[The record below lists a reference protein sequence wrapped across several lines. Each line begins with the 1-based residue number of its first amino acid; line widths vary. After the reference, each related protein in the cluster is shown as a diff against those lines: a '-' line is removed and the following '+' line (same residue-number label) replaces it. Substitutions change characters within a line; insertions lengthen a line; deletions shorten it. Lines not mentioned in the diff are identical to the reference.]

1 MKGSQCSIE
10 PNSNNQTKEM
20 QLNLRF
26 DIIARM
32 LPYAGWSRKMN
43 GTLRQTALP
52 SSTFPLAVAP
62 QLQVV
67 KHCNTI
73 VTKVPEQVFDT

>member
-1 MKGSQCSIE
+1 
-10 PNSNNQTKEM
+10 M

-26 DIIARM
+26 DIVARM
-32 LPYAGWSRKMN
+32 LPYAGRSRKMN

-73 VTKVPEQVFDT
+73 VTKSLTLIVTCNCAEC